1 MGFSPLDGL
10 VMSTRCG
17 RLDPGVILHLMRS
30 GLGADA
36 IEEMLYRRSG
46 LLAVSGLS
54 GDMRALLA
62 SQAPEAAAAVDL
74 FVARLVQE
82 IGGLAACLGGLD
94 ALVFS
99 AGIGEHSAEIRR
111 RVCER
116 LQWLGVALDDT
127 ANGTGARRI
136 STPASTVATLVI
148 PTDEEIV
155 LAEGA
160 AALLRPAD

>member
-1 MGFSPLDGL
+1 MLQQSQRHD
-10 VMSTRCG
+10 
-17 RLDPGVILHLMRS
+17 
-30 GLGADA
+30 
-36 IEEMLYRRSG
+36 IERI
-46 LLAVSGLS
+46 
-54 GDMRALLA
+54 
-62 SQAPEAAAAVDL
+62 QAVDAAYL
-74 FVARLVQE
+74 F
-82 IGGLAACLGGLD
+82 GD
-94 ALVFS
+94 DD
-99 AGIGEHSAEIRR
+99 GIQPELAEIRR